1 MSWASSRQFKYLA
14 IFLLVI
20 GLIIFA
26 FIYPLIFKKATCFDG
41 KQNGTEIGI
50 DCGGTC
56 SRMCEEET
64 IEPVILWSRAFPV
77 VGSNYNLVAFVEN
90 RNKNSGVYSVS
101 YEFRVYDANNKLLGR
116 REGKTFIPPNQQFAI
131 FESRFDAGESQLKS
145 VTFEFLSPLIW
156 VKKEATLQTLPIRVT
171 NIVFDDNKD
180 TPNLSAIVRNE
191 SIYDLPEF
199 DVIAIL
205 YDIDHNAINASK
217 THKDKLL
224 SGNNLPVVF
233 TWPEILSS
241 LPATKDI
248 LVQINPFSVS
258 F

>member
-1 MSWASSRQFKYLA
+1 MSWASSRQFKYLF

-20 GLIIFA
+20 GLIIFI
-26 FIYPLIFKKATCFDG
+26 FIYPLIFKKATCFDN

-50 DCGGTC
+50 DCGGIC
-56 SRMCEEET
+56 SRMCEEEIT
-64 IEPVILWSRAFPV
+64 DPVVLWSRAFPV

-90 RNKNSGVYSVS
+90 RNKNSGVFSAS
-101 YEFRVYDANNKLLGR
+101 YEFRIYDINNRLLGR

-131 FESRFDAGESQLKS
+131 FESRFDSGESELKS
-145 VTFEFLSPLIW
+145 VTFEFLPPFIW
-156 VKKEATLQTLPIRVT
+156 VKKEPTLQNLPIRVSD
-171 NIVFDDNKD
+171 IIFDDNKD
-180 TPNLSAIVRNE
+180 TPNLSAVIRNE

-205 YDIDHNAINASK
+205 YDTEHNAINSSK

-241 LPATKDI
+241 FPATKDV
-248 LVQINPFSVS
+248 LVQINPFSVP